1 MNKSKAEPTPE
12 TAVLPLFIP
21 KRPDS
26 SSHGKRR
33 VTTMR
38 RVRLIESRQPKQL
51 NCMDFIFYFNDLLDF
66 IRTSRPAM
74 KSDHLE
80 KATI

>member
-1 MNKSKAEPTPE
+1 
-12 TAVLPLFIP
+12 
-21 KRPDS
+21 
-26 SSHGKRR
+26 
-33 VTTMR
+33 MR